1 MSAAAQA
8 KPRLLIVE
16 DEVMIR
22 VFMRDVFENAGFTAR
37 EAANADEALE
47 LLKAEEFAA
56 VVSDI
61 LMPGTMT
68 GLDLARVIDSKWPRT
83 GIVLI
88 SGRGVPSL
96 ARMPAKARFIAKPC
110 HEAYACRPEAH
121 DSVGG
126 KLPRELPASAAAHAG
141 RNGAT

>member
-1 MSAAAQA
+1 MSAAQPA

-22 VFMRDVFENAGFTAR
+22 VFMCDVFENAGFTAR

-83 GIVLI
+83 GIVLV
-88 SGRGVPSL
+88 SGRGAPSL

-110 HEAYACRPEAH
+110 HV
-121 DSVGG
+121 DV
-126 KLPRELPASAAAHAG
+126 LLQTVREVLHK
-141 RNGAT
+141 